1 MNILNVSQVSKSF
14 TGDMIFED
22 IKFEIKDKDRVG
34 LIGRNGEGK
43 TTLFKL
49 IAGEEHPDNGFINLK
64 KEAKVGM
71 LSQIPNLP
79 DDQPVIDA
87 LKNVFEYLNETES
100 LMHKLE
106 KDMVEQ
112 PENMEKILNRYA
124 DVQNEF
130 EALGGYE
137 KDSKINFV
145 IHGLKIADLKNREW
159 QYLSGGE
166 RTKVGLAMLLLS
178 SPDLLLLDEPT
189 NHLDIESIEWLTQF
203 ILNYKGAVMIISH
216 DRYFLDET
224 VDKIFEIDQQE
235 LYVYHGNYSYFVKE
249 KHDRI
254 IEEYEAYKTQQK
266 KIEKMK
272 EQIKQLK
279 IWANQANPPNAAL
292 HRRAKSMEK
301 ALARIDVKKKPILEA
316 KKMQLDMEQSGKTA
330 KDIFIFEDVAKMY
343 DNILFEDVNMSIY
356 RNEHVAIV
364 GANGTG
370 KSTLLKMML
379 GDVEADDGVISRAEN
394 IKIGY
399 LAQHDFNNGDD
410 TVLEAYRDYAHVTE
424 GEARNHLAG
433 YLFYGYDVYK
443 KVEDLSG
450 GEKMRL
456 RWAQIVT
463 NDFNVLILD
472 EPTNHLDIDSKE
484 MLEDALEA
492 FNGTIVAVS
501 HDRYFLDK
509 FFHKTF
515 WLESGSLSEYVGN
528 YSYAKEK
535 RSSLN
540 EQN

>member
-224 VDKIFEIDQQE
+224 VDNIFEIDQQE

-472 EPTNHLDIDSKE
+472 EPTNQIGRAH
-484 MLEDALEA
+484 
-492 FNGTIVAVS
+492 V
-501 HDRYFLDK
+501 
-509 FFHKTF
+509 
-515 WLESGSLSEYVGN
+515 
-528 YSYAKEK
+528 
-535 RSSLN
+535 
-540 EQN
+540 